1 MTCIQK
7 VDCFVDCLKLF
18 NSTLI
23 SLLFQEQTDD
33 YTFVIFLALM
43 LLFTVYVFVKM
54 PETKDKTIE
63 EIVHQYSPGGV
74 LDVEEALDADDAMAS
89 NDCDVFENVRRSDG
103 DTQSSSTVS
112 PEEVDLLEQRDDV
125 DDVV

>member
-1 MTCIQK
+1 M
-7 VDCFVDCLKLF
+7 F
-18 NSTLI
+18 
-23 SLLFQEQTDD
+23 LLQEQTDD

-74 LDVEEALDADDAMAS
+74 LDVEEALDADDVIAS